1 VRLSHTQAG
10 LERAERTGEI
20 KTFFFRRDAKKYIVE
35 NMTRTSFWG
44 LSKRSGN
51 YLETF
56 VLFVP
61 FVVKKSGM

>member
-1 VRLSHTQAG
+1 VSKANGRD
-10 LERAERTGEI
+10 

-35 NMTRTSFWG
+35 NMARTGFWG